1 MDTRRLG
8 ILDVSVVGLGCNN
21 FGMAIDA
28 DATKAVV
35 DAAIDAGITY
45 FDTAEAYGKGQSE
58 VFLGQ
63 ALQGRRDQVV
73 VATKWGLDVTLKEG
87 ERGGDPAMV
96 RRSLDA
102 SLTRL
107 GMDYVDHYQLHRPDP
122 KTPIAETLGVLEELR
137 AAGKVREIGC
147 SAFSEA
153 QLREAAA
160 AAAAGVGAGFA
171 SVQNHYSM
179 ITRDPE
185 TNGVLE
191 FCSQTGTAFVP
202 FFPLESGLLTGKYRA
217 GAPLPEGSRLAKW
230 GDRGKAFIDDDK
242 LVLVGKLEAWATA
255 RGHTLL
261 ELAMSYLASN
271 PVVATTIAG
280 CTTPEQVRTNAA
292 AAGWAMSDAERA
304 EVRAVLAAG

>member
-28 DATKAVV
+28 DATRAVV
-35 DAAIDAGITY
+35 DAAIEAGITY

-96 RRSLDA
+96 RRCLDA

-107 GMDYVDHYQLHRPDP
+107 GMDHVDHYQLHRPDP
-122 KTPIAETLGVLEELR
+122 RTPITETLGVLEELR

-153 QLREAAA
+153 QLREANT
-160 AAAAGVGAGFA
+160 AGIGTGFP
-171 SVQNHYSM
+171 SVQNHYSL
-179 ITRDPE
+179 ITRAPE
-185 TNGVLE
+185 QDGVLAYCAE
-191 FCSQTGTAFVP
+191 AGIGFVP
-202 FFPLESGLLTGKYRA
+202 FFPLESGLLTGKYKA

-230 GDRGKAFIDDDK
+230 GDRGKAFIDEDK
-242 LVLVGKLEAWATA
+242 LAMVAKLEAWAA
-255 RGHTLL
+255 GRGHTLL
-261 ELAMSYLASN
+261 ELAVSYLSSN
-271 PVVATTIAG
+271 PVVSTVIAG
-280 CTTPEQVRTNAA
+280 CTTPDQVRTNAA
-292 AAGWAMSDAERA
+292 AAGWAMTEAERA
-304 EVRAVLAAG
+304 EVRAMLDSA

>member
-28 DATKAVV
+28 AATKAVV
-35 DAAIDAGITY
+35 DAAIEAGITY

-63 ALQGRRDQVV
+63 ALQGRRDQVL

-107 GMDYVDHYQLHRPDP
+107 AMDHVDHYQLHRPDP

-153 QLREAAA
+153 QLREATN
-160 AAAAGVGAGFA
+160 AGVGRGFP
-171 SVQNHYSM
+171 SVQNHYSV
-179 ITRDPE
+179 INRAPE
-185 TNGVLE
+185 QDGVLAYCAE
-191 FCSQTGTAFVP
+191 AGIAFVP
-202 FFPLESGLLTGKYRA
+202 FFPLESGLLTGKYKA

-230 GDRGKAFIDDDK
+230 GERGKAFIDDDK
-242 LVLVGKLEAWATA
+242 LAMVAKLEAWAA
-255 RGHTLL
+255 ERNHTLL

-271 PVVATTIAG
+271 PVVSTVIAG
-280 CTTPEQVRTNAA
+280 CTTPQQVRTNAA
-292 AAGWAMSDAERA
+292 AAGWAMTDGERA
-304 EVRAVLAAG
+304 EIRALLDAG